1 MGAGVVAA
9 LYDCGAPGLRGE
21 LRRRG
26 DYPDAVAVSFV
37 KVVELQARTLGY
49 RGRAREY
56 RRLARDAYRDDLA
69 RNADRDYLAA
79 V

>member
-9 LYDCGAPGLRGE
+9 LYDCGPPGLRG
-21 LRRRG
+21 RRRG

-49 RGRAREY
+49 RGRAREH
-56 RRLARDAYRDDLA
+56 RRLARDTYRDDLG
-69 RNADRDYLAA
+69 RDDLAA

>member
-1 MGAGVVAA
+1 MAA

-26 DYPDAVAVSFV
+26 EHPDAVAVSFV
-37 KVVELQARTLGY
+37 KVVEVQARTLGC
-49 RGRAREY
+49 RGRAREH
-56 RRLARDAYRDDLA
+56 RRLARDAYRDDLGRDA
-69 RNADRDYLAA
+69 HRDYLAA